1 MQSSSAAF
9 QNKGKL
15 KLVLGLTSIYLL
27 AEVFG
32 GIFTHSLA
40 LLADAGHM
48 LTDIGGLA
56 FALIAIHMAQRSP
69 TKQRTYGYY
78 RAEILAATANAIVL
92 FFISFYI
99 LYEAWERFKD
109 PPKVAGKEMMIIAV
123 IGLVVNLAGMFI
135 LHSGS
140 KESLNMKGA
149 YFEVLSD
156 MLTSLGVIAAGV
168 IMLTTGWYYADPI
181 LSAAIGLFILPRTW
195 NLLKNAVGILLQGVP
210 ADVNV
215 ADLES
220 AITRLPGVIN
230 IHDLHVWTLTSGINI
245 LTTHVII
252 DDVANYRSMLNRIS
266 EMVYRD
272 FEISHATIQ
281 LEGKDNE
288 KKELPF

>member
-9 QNKGKL
+9 QNKGKS